1 MEKRNP
7 AEILSQLNE
16 LYEKREAEY
25 QNWEENYQKKMASLD
40 QMLKDIETR
49 SNENQRKS
57 KELSQKEE
65 ALQEREKKLVQREE
79 TLAEEYLKMEISRSD
94 NIRLK
99 QENADLLFEQAVG
112 PQNPSDG
119 TNQAGHNISQA
130 EHEAVVSRLENTVK
144 LLTITLL
151 KNNIPLPEDMDAGE
165 PDFGTQTDQGNPM
178 GLETSGQDLTENTLR
193 EYLKSLEGVTI
204 DHQDQA
210 GRIDIRYRGLGY
222 HFIFSEPPEFT
233 VSVEKTVPVRKE
245 RIEKEFPGLLMET
258 RDDHTDIKGFFTS
271 DIAPGELVQRVFEIG
286 NILFENEEEGAA
298 V

>member
-1 MEKRNP
+1 MEKRNS
-7 AEILSQLNE
+7 AEVLSQLNA
-16 LYEKREAEY
+16 LYEKREVEY
-25 QNWEENYQKKMASLD
+25 QNWEENYQKKMESLN

-49 SNENQRKS
+49 RNENQRKS
-57 KELSQKEE
+57 EELSQKEE
-65 ALQEREKKLVQREE
+65 SLQEREKQLVQREE
-79 TLAEEYLKMEISRSD
+79 TLAEEYLKMEIFRSD

-99 QENADLLFEQAVG
+99 QENADLLFKQAVG

-119 TNQAGHNISQA
+119 TNQAGHISQA
-130 EHEAVVSRLENTVK
+130 EHEAAVSRLENTVK

-151 KNNIPLPEDMDAGE
+151 KNNIPLPEDMDAE
-165 PDFGTQTDQGNPM
+165 ESDLKTQTDQGNPI
-178 GLETSGQDLTENTLR
+178 GLERSGQDLTENTLR
-193 EYLKSLEGVTI
+193 EYLKSLEDVTI

-210 GRIDIRYRGLGY
+210 GRIDIRHRGLDY

-233 VSVEKTVPVRKE
+233 VSVDKTVPIRKE
-245 RIEKEFPGLLMET
+245 RIEKEFPGLLIET

-286 NILFENEEEGAA
+286 NILFENEEEGTA